1 MKKLTVMLLI
11 AAMVLGVSACGN
23 SANKENTATESQ
35 MSTQEAEDLDAKI
48 NELTQKRT
56 VFLKTIRLYGRRY
69 LTALT
74 NQLSRMRQ
82 LRITEIF
89 WQTL

>member
-35 MSTQEAEDLDAKI
+35 MSTQENA
-48 NELTQKRT
+48 
-56 VFLKTIRLYGRRY
+56 GSRR
-69 LTALT
+69 
-74 NQLSRMRQ
+74 SGCKD
-82 LRITEIF
+82 
-89 WQTL
+89 

>member
-35 MSTQEAEDLDAKI
+35 MSTQEAEDL
-48 NELTQKRT
+48 QKCCIFCISN
-56 VFLKTIRLYGRRY
+56 FLFNFTGFVRNKVST
-69 LTALT
+69 
-74 NQLSRMRQ
+74 
-82 LRITEIF
+82 
-89 WQTL
+89 

>member
-35 MSTQEAEDLDAKI
+35 MSTQKADLDARI
-48 NELTQKRT
+48 NELTQKENSI
-56 VFLKTIRLYGRRY
+56 LENHKAYGRRY

>member
-23 SANKENTATESQ
+23 SANKGNTATESQ

-48 NELTQKRT
+48 NELTQKENSIPVSYT
-56 VFLKTIRLYGRRY
+56 H
-69 LTALT
+69 LTLPT
-74 NQLSRMRQ
+74 NTSV
-82 LRITEIF
+82 
-89 WQTL
+89 

>member
-23 SANKENTATESQ
+23 SANKGNTATESQ

-48 NELTQKRT
+48 NELT
-56 VFLKTIRLYGRRY
+56 TIRLYGRRY

>member
-35 MSTQEAEDLDAKI
+35 MSTRKQKI
-48 NELTQKRT
+48 WMQ
-56 VFLKTIRLYGRRY
+56 RLM
-69 LTALT
+69 
-74 NQLSRMRQ
+74 N
-82 LRITEIF
+82 
-89 WQTL
+89 

>member
-23 SANKENTATESQ
+23 SANKGNTATESQ

-48 NELTQKRT
+48 NE
-56 VFLKTIRLYGRRY
+56 
-69 LTALT
+69 
-74 NQLSRMRQ
+74 
-82 LRITEIF
+82 
-89 WQTL
+89 

>member
-35 MSTQEAEDLDAKI
+35 MSTQEAEDLVLCQDLVQVK
-48 NELTQKRT
+48 
-56 VFLKTIRLYGRRY
+56 
-69 LTALT
+69 
-74 NQLSRMRQ
+74 MRN
-82 LRITEIF
+82 F
-89 WQTL
+89 PPF

>member
-48 NELTQKRT
+48 NELTQKENCNSWTGCGKDRSN
-56 VFLKTIRLYGRRY
+56 L
-69 LTALT
+69 
-74 NQLSRMRQ
+74 
-82 LRITEIF
+82 
-89 WQTL
+89 

>member
-35 MSTQEAEDLDAKI
+35 IDVYK
-48 NELTQKRT
+48 
-56 VFLKTIRLYGRRY
+56 
-69 LTALT
+69 
-74 NQLSRMRQ
+74 RQ
-82 LRITEIF
+82 LLE
-89 WQTL
+89 